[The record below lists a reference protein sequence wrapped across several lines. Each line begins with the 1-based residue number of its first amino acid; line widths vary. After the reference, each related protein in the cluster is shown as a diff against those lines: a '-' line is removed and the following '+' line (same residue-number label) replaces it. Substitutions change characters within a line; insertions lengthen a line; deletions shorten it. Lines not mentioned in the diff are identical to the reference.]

1 MAPTQYK
8 DGIKFAEGRKI
19 LIITVQ
25 PIEVFDKLQRDG
37 IVSGDWGIIKDR
49 IVGEFGDIEQSEDY
63 GTFTGSYKWLKSKM
77 KDSGVVD
84 LAQDSSAFFGW
95 CQSVNHRRAIA
106 DLRHIKTYIPKGE
119 LGVILTLAIPED
131 RVMLTDFNLW
141 HCVLNNFSANEDDVD
156 DQRLIVSSWDSAI
169 YQNDEFFQGR
179 YKDAS
184 IQATFFNIVPDD
196 VVSVGFFQR

>member
-1 MAPTQYK
+1 M
-8 DGIKFAEGRKI
+8 FR
-19 LIITVQ
+19 
-25 PIEVFDKLQRDG
+25 
-37 IVSGDWGIIKDR
+37 GDWGIIKDR

-77 KDSGVVD
+77 KDSGAVD

-95 CQSVNHRRAIA
+95 CQSINHRRAIA

-131 RVMLTDFNLW
+131 RVMLTDFDLW

>member
-1 MAPTQYK
+1 MALTQYK
-8 DGIKFAEGRKI
+8 DGIKFAESRKI

-63 GTFTGSYKWLKSKM
+63 GTFTGSYKWLKSRM
-77 KDSGVVD
+77 KDSRVVD

-95 CQSVNHRRAIA
+95 CQSINHRRAIA
-106 DLRHIKTYIPKGE
+106 DLRHIKTYIPKGK

-131 RVMLTDFNLW
+131 RVMLTDFDLW